1 MWTQKKTGTTIY
13 MHGWNFQQNRAGN
26 FPKFVSCYITKG
38 KRQMQEKGSALLKG
52 NWDIKYMYKML
63 NQTTRLLDW
72 SLHQAEESYLW

>member
-1 MWTQKKTGTTIY
+1 M
-13 MHGWNFQQNRAGN
+13 
-26 FPKFVSCYITKG
+26 SCYITKG

-72 SLHQAEESYLW
+72 SLHQAEESYLWYHNNDKGDQCWGNEDVQTWLYLEQL